1 MAIFKGAGCALVT
14 PFNLDCSVNW
24 CQMEKNIEY
33 QIEQQTD
40 AIIICGTTGE
50 ASTMSHQE
58 HIEVIKFC
66 VDVVNGRI
74 PVIAG
79 TGSNCTREAINLS
92 KNAENVG
99 VDGLLVV
106 TPYYNKA
113 SQKGLIE
120 HYKAIDSSVNIPIIL
135 YNIPGRTGN
144 VNIFPETVAVLIE
157 ETQNIVGIKD
167 ATGDISQVTK
177 MMATVENEKIDLY
190 SGNDDQLLPIL
201 ALGGIGVISVL
212 SNIAP
217 KYVHD
222 MCETYFKGDIET
234 CRKLQFKALPLINA
248 LFCDV
253 NPIPVKAAMNMQ
265 GQNAGLLRMPLTE
278 LDSKKKEYLEKC
290 MNNFFN

>member
-14 PFNLDCSVNW
+14 PFNPDGTVNW
-24 CQMEKNIEY
+24 YQMEKNIEY
-33 QIEQQTD
+33 QIDQQTD

-79 TGSNCTREAINLS
+79 TGSNCTSEAISLS
-92 KNAENVG
+92 KKAENVG

-144 VNIFPETVAVLIE
+144 VNILPETVAVLIE
-157 ETQNIVGIKD
+157 ETKNIVGIKD

-177 MMATVENEKIDLY
+177 MMATVEKEKIDLY

-201 ALGGIGVISVL
+201 VLGGSGVISVL

-222 MCETYFKGDIET
+222 MCEAYFKGDIET

-265 GQNAGLLRMPLTE
+265 GQNAGPLRLPLTE
-278 LDSKKKEYLEKC
+278 LDSKKKECLEKC